1 MRKPIVTALSAMLS
15 AAIALSLTATASY
28 AQNGITTDTASN
40 TVQTQAQPD
49 AETSAQ
55 PEATTQSETGAAE
68 AQTQAPA
75 QSETDTQPQTETQI
89 QPQTEPET
97 QPQSQAETT
106 FQPEAQPESQPES
119 EAQQDT
125 ATPLQTQSTDN
136 TIRAAMNGYAHSASS
151 DPQNG
156 ITLTAYWNDPKLGSP
171 TTFHVE
177 ASGGSGNYQ
186 FRMDAPHTAILMNG
200 PSNPS
205 QTRVAANG
213 PSTPPRKPHTTTRS
227 P

>member
-1 MRKPIVTALSAMLS
+1 MLS

-89 QPQTEPET
+89 QPQTECVCSIEVRPMRHNF
-97 QPQSQAETT
+97 PV
-106 FQPEAQPESQPES
+106 
-119 EAQQDT
+119 
-125 ATPLQTQSTDN
+125 
-136 TIRAAMNGYAHSASS
+136 R
-151 DPQNG
+151 
-156 ITLTAYWNDPKLGSP
+156 K
-171 TTFHVE
+171 
-177 ASGGSGNYQ
+177 SGRN
-186 FRMDAPHTAILMNG
+186 
-200 PSNPS
+200 
-205 QTRVAANG
+205 
-213 PSTPPRKPHTTTRS
+213 
-227 P
+227 